1 MISKLLY
8 ATLFLI
14 VLLLSLA
21 FGGENSQTVVL
32 DLVFIALPA
41 MPLFALTLGAAT
53 VGILLGLLPALVLI
67 PYLRLKIS
75 AMQNRIDMLE
85 VPAAE

>member
-8 ATLFLI
+8 AALFLI

-21 FGGENSQTVVL
+21 FGGENSQTVSL
-32 DLVFIALPA
+32 DLVFITLPA
-41 MPLFALTLGAAT
+41 MPLFALTLGATA
-53 VGILLGLLPALVLI
+53 VGILLGLLPALTLI
-67 PYLRLKIS
+67 PFLRLKLT

-85 VPAAE
+85 VPPAE

>member
-41 MPLFALTLGAAT
+41 MPLFALTLGAAA
-53 VGILLGLLPALVLI
+53 VGILLGLLPALILI
-67 PYLRLKIS
+67 PFLRLKMS
-75 AMQNRIDMLE
+75 AMQNRIEMLE
-85 VPAAE
+85 VPSTE